1 MFCKDL
7 ESVSFYLWWLVAGL
21 TNWKYVSTFKA
32 THLTIL
38 ISLSLMDNWT
48 TKYYDNSLS
57 DNIGRSD
64 SGEIAHSTNSCL
76 ITSW

>member
-7 ESVSFYLWWLVAGL
+7 ESVSFYLWSGL
-21 TNWKYVSTFKA
+21 SNWKYVSTFKA

-38 ISLSLMDNWT
+38 ISISLMDNWT

-57 DNIGRSD
+57 DKMDDQILTKLLTHQ
-64 SGEIAHSTNSCL
+64 IP
-76 ITSW
+76 I

>member
-7 ESVSFYLWWLVAGL
+7 ESVSFYLWSGL

-38 ISLSLMDNWT
+38 ISISLMDNWT

-57 DNIGRSD
+57 DNNGSSD
-64 SGEIAHSTNSCL
+64 SDKIAHSPNSYL

>member
-7 ESVSFYLWWLVAGL
+7 ESVSFYLRSGN

-57 DNIGRSD
+57 DKMDDQILTKLLTHQ
-64 SGEIAHSTNSCL
+64 IP
-76 ITSW
+76 I

>member
-7 ESVSFYLWWLVAGL
+7 ESVSFYLRSGS

-57 DNIGRSD
+57 DKMDDQILTKLLTHQ
-64 SGEIAHSTNSCL
+64 IP
-76 ITSW
+76 I

>member
-7 ESVSFYLWWLVAGL
+7 ESVSFYHWSAL

-32 THLTIL
+32 TLLTIL

-57 DNIGRSD
+57 DNNGRSD

>member
-7 ESVSFYLWWLVAGL
+7 ESVSFYLWSGL

-38 ISLSLMDNWT
+38 ISISLMDNWT

-57 DNIGRSD
+57 DKMDDQILTKLLTHQ
-64 SGEIAHSTNSCL
+64 IP
-76 ITSW
+76 I

>member
-7 ESVSFYLWWLVAGL
+7 ESVSFYFWSGL
-21 TNWKYVSTFKA
+21 SNWKYVSTFKA

-57 DNIGRSD
+57 DKMDDQILTKLLTHQ
-64 SGEIAHSTNSCL
+64 IP
-76 ITSW
+76 I

>member
-1 MFCKDL
+1 MFCEDL
-7 ESVSFYLWWLVAGL
+7 ESVSFYLRSGN

-57 DNIGRSD
+57 DKMDDQILTKLLTHK
-64 SGEIAHSTNSCL
+64 IP
-76 ITSW
+76 I

>member
-1 MFCKDL
+1 MFCEDL
-7 ESVSFYLWWLVAGL
+7 ESVSFYLRSGN

-57 DNIGRSD
+57 DKMDDQILTKLLTHQ
-64 SGEIAHSTNSCL
+64 IP
-76 ITSW
+76 I